1 MFHKMNFGK
10 HFNNVKNF
18 IGQGYHH
25 GKRFLG
31 HLDNAYR
38 TGAEIYKI
46 MEPALQ
52 KVAPETI
59 GHANRHLN
67 KLDNNYNNIKNK
79 VLDAHGQAEHH
90 INDISGK
97 LKSKNIHIGI

>member
-1 MFHKMNFGK
+1 MYIMFHKLNFGK

-31 HLDNAYR
+31 HLDHAYR
-38 TGAEIYKI
+38 TGKDIYQMI
-46 MEPALQ
+46 EPSLHQ
-52 KVAPETI
+52 MAPETT
-59 GHANRHLN
+59 GKANKHLN
-67 KLDNNYNNIKNK
+67 KMDSNYNSIRDK
-79 VLDAHGQAEHH
+79 VADAHAHV
-90 INDISGK
+90 NDIAGK

>member
-1 MFHKMNFGK
+1 MNFGK

-38 TGAEIYKI
+38 TGAEIYKNNG
-46 MEPALQ
+46 ACFT
-52 KVAPETI
+52 KSNARD
-59 GHANRHLN
+59 NRTC
-67 KLDNNYNNIKNK
+67 K
-79 VLDAHGQAEHH
+79 
-90 INDISGK
+90 
-97 LKSKNIHIGI
+97 

>member
-1 MFHKMNFGK
+1 MFHKKNFGK

-38 TGAEIYKI
+38 TGAEIYKKI
-46 MEPALQ
+46 EPALKQ
-52 KVAPETI
+52 VAPETT
-59 GHANRHLN
+59 GHANRHFN
-67 KLDNNYNNIKNK
+67 KLDNNYNNIKNT

>member
-1 MFHKMNFGK
+1 MFHKLNFGK

-38 TGAEIYKI
+38 TGSEIFKI
-46 MEPALQ
+46 IEPALKQ
-52 KVAPETI
+52 VAPETT
-59 GHANRHLN
+59 GQANRHFN

-79 VLDAHGQAEHH
+79 VLDAHSQAEHH
-90 INDISGK
+90 INNISGK
-97 LKSKNIHIGI
+97 LKSKNIHVGI

>member
-1 MFHKMNFGK
+1 MENTLTTLRI
-10 HFNNVKNF
+10 F

-38 TGAEIYKI
+38 TGSEIYKI
-46 MEPALQ
+46 IEPALKQ
-52 KVAPETI
+52 VAPETT
-59 GHANRHLN
+59 GQANRHFN

-79 VLDAHGQAEHH
+79 VLDAHGQQNTTLIIYLE
-90 INDISGK
+90 N
-97 LKSKNIHIGI
+97 

>member
-10 HFNNVKNF
+10 RFNNVKNF

-38 TGAEIYKI
+38 TGAEIYT
-46 MEPALQ
+46 ALQ

-59 GHANRHLN
+59 GHANKHLN
-67 KLDNNYNNIKNK
+67 KLDSNYNNIKNK

-97 LKSKNIHIGI
+97 LRSKNIHIGI